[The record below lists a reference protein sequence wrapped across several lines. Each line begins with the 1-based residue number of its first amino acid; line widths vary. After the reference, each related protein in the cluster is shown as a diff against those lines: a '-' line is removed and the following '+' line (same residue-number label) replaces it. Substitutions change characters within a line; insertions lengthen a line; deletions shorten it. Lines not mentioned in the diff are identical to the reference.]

1 MKSLPY
7 FPFYPGEWLRS
18 PTVLGMSLLE
28 QGAYLRLLCVQ
39 WEDGYVD
46 PEDVA
51 LILGLD
57 DAAVIEMLSRRPWK
71 RAFPKCEDGMLR
83 NPRLAIDREAAEQK
97 VEGARNSAKARWKK
111 HKEQGQPKIKRRDAD
126 NELAMAVKQ
135 MEDEGTP
142 LPQGLIDSMV
152 TYKEARKAN
161 KKGVWS
167 RDQWLANLD
176 ATYNFEE
183 WEEAYRVAARS
194 GWASVHPKKASPK
207 QKPGNKALNTVQEWI
222 NGEDVPY

>member
-39 WEDGYVD
+39 WEDGHVD

-83 NPRLAIDREAAEQK
+83 NPRLALDREAAQQK

-111 HKEQGQPKIKRRDAD
+111 HKEQGQPKINRRDSD

-142 LPQGLIDSMV
+142 LPQSLIESMV

-161 KKGVWS
+161 KKGVWPT
-167 RDQWLANLD
+167 WTPL
-176 ATYNFEE
+176 TTF
-183 WEEAYRVAARS
+183 RS
-194 GWASVHPKKASPK
+194 GRR
-207 QKPGNKALNTVQEWI
+207 LTEWLL
-222 NGEDVPY
+222 GAAGRVSTPRRRA

>member
-39 WEDGYVD
+39 WEDGCVD
-46 PEDVA
+46 PEDVG

-83 NPRLAIDREAAEQK
+83 NPRLAVDRETAQQK
-97 VEGARNSAKARWKK
+97 VEGARNSAKARWDK
-111 HKEQGQPKIKRRDAD
+111 HKQKGKPKIKRKDAD
-126 NELAMAVKQ
+126 FEFAAAVKQ

-142 LPQGLIDSMV
+142 LPSSLLDAMAM
-152 TYKEARKAN
+152 YKEARREG

-167 RDQWLANLD
+167 KDQWLANLD
-176 ATYNFEE
+176 ASYTFEE

-194 GWASVHPKKASPK
+194 GWASVHPKKK
-207 QKPGNKALNTVQEWI
+207 TVQKKHGNRALDTVQEWI
-222 NGEDVPY
+222 NGEDLPY

>member
-39 WEDGYVD
+39 WEDGYID
-46 PEDVA
+46 PEDVP

-71 RAFPKCEDGMLR
+71 RAFPRGEDGMLR
-83 NPRLAIDREAAEQK
+83 NPRLAADREVAAHK
-97 VEGARNSAKARWKK
+97 VEGAQAAAKARWDK
-111 HKEQGQPKIKRRDAD
+111 HKKKGSPKIQRKDAD
-126 NELAMAVKQ
+126 AELAAAIKQ
-135 MEDEGTP
+135 LADEGTV
-142 LPQGLIDSMV
+142 LPESLERAMVEYKDSRRES
-152 TYKEARKAN
+152 KAR
-161 KKGVWS
+161 VWG
-167 RDQWLANLD
+167 RDQWLRNLD
-176 ATYNFEE
+176 GAFSFEE

-194 GWASVHPKKASPK
+194 GWQSVHPKKAPVK
-207 QKPGNKALNTVQEWI
+207 KVGNKALNTVKEWI
-222 NGEDVPY
+222 DGEDLPY

>member
-39 WEDGYVD
+39 WEDGFVD

-57 DAAVIEMLSRRPWK
+57 DAAVIEMFSRRPWK

-83 NPRLAIDREAAEQK
+83 NPRLAIDREAAAHK
-97 VEGARNSAKARWKK
+97 VEGARNSAKARWEK
-111 HKEQGQPKIKRRDAD
+111 HRKEGKPKVVRKDAD
-126 NELAMAVKQ
+126 KELAAAIAR
-135 MEDEGTP
+135 MESEGVT
-142 LPQGLIDSMV
+142 LPESLQRAMFE
-152 TYKEARKAN
+152 YKEARKES
-161 KKGVWS
+161 KCGVWS
-167 RDQWLANLD
+167 TDQWLRNLD
-176 ATYNFEE
+176 GAFSFEE
-183 WEEAYRVAARS
+183 WEEAYRTAARS
-194 GWASVHPKKASPK
+194 GWKSVHPKKAPVK
-207 QKPGNKALNTVQEWI
+207 KTGNKALNTIQEWVSD
-222 NGEDVPY
+222 EELPY